1 MSSDFQQTARCDPAA
16 SLPYGVPQ
24 AWTPHGGRHTIAT
37 HLIQAGAHAD
47 RVRQLLGHESIR
59 TTADVYGR
67 GNDPA
72 VTAGLLEA
80 LETLAPLPTPSRPT
94 TARRRKPAGS

>member
-1 MSSDFQQTARCDPAA
+1 
-16 SLPYGVPQ
+16 L
-24 AWTPHGGRHTIAT
+24 
-37 HLIQAGAHAD
+37 LQAGRLAYS
-47 RVRQLLGHESIR
+47 VRQLLGHESIR
-59 TTADVYGR
+59 TTADVYGL

-94 TARRRKPAGS
+94 TARQRKPAGS